1 MAYKP
6 GCGVQTMPQR
16 STSMLDFFAR
26 GHDAPFLQEVRARGN
41 PPIPMIEN
49 AHPPGRMSTPP
60 VRELMISD
68 TCGAPFRF
76 RCDIGA
82 GAFSGWADP
91 KEFVVIPPNVP
102 TYCQMHDPARMRFV
116 GIPAGL
122 ARACL
127 ERAPDDPLD
136 FGPLHTRT
144 QADPLVSQ
152 ALAALWQE
160 MGRQDPAARLF
171 VESMIAVLVVRLA
184 RLADQHQELASR
196 RAGLAPHQSA
206 RVIEY
211 MRGHLDHRVTL
222 GDLAALTGLSPWHF
236 ARAFRETH
244 GLPPHRYL
252 TRLRLD
258 RARDL
263 LVRTPLSVTEIASA
277 TGYSSQ
283 QLARHFR
290 RAFGVAPA
298 AYRRIHTGSAA

>member
-1 MAYKP
+1 MSQ
-6 GCGVQTMPQR
+6 QTA
-16 STSMLDFFAR
+16 SMLDFFAR
-26 GHDAPFLQEVRARGN
+26 GRDAPFLREVRARQD
-41 PPIPMIEN
+41 PPVPMIEN

-60 VRELMISD
+60 VHELMISD
-68 TCGAPFRF
+68 TRGAPFRF

-82 GAFSGWADP
+82 GAFSGWADL

-127 ERAPDDPLD
+127 ERDSDDPLD

-184 RLADQHQELASR
+184 RLADQHQELEAR

-211 MRGHLDHRVTL
+211 MRDHLDHRVTL
-222 GDLAALTGLSPWHF
+222 GDLATLTGLSPWHF

-252 TRLRLD
+252 TRLRLE

-263 LVRTPLSVTEIASA
+263 LADSQLSVTEIASA
-277 TGYSSQ
+277 TGYSPQ

-290 RAFGVAPA
+290 RAFGVAPGV
-298 AYRRIHTGSAA
+298 YRRLQAGSAAQGNTD